1 MSMAQMKAYDQL
13 FFDTGAEEED
23 INRAIQEHSLAE
35 TEEYKSMISG
45 TKAKLEEKFNEI
57 KRQAIAKRDSKNAAA
72 AAEQAQEPSNDTN
85 DLSAPAPGLQQEQPD
100 EFDAAQ
106 MEF

>member
-23 INRAIQEHSLAE
+23 INRAIQEHRLAE
-35 TEEYKSMISG
+35 TEDYKSIMNGS
-45 TKAKLEEKFNEI
+45 KAKLEEKFNEI
-57 KRQAIAKRDSKNAAA
+57 KRQAMAKKAAKDAAA
-72 AAEQAQEPSNDTN
+72 ADQAPNDIN
-85 DLSAPAPGLQQEQPD
+85 DLSAPAPGLKQEQPD